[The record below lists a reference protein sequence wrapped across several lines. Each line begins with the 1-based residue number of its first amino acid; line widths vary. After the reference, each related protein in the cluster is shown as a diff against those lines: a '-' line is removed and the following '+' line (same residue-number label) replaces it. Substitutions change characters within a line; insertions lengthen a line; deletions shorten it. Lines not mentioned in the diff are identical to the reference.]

1 MTFHHLGQLHRLGLG
16 VKLKD
21 PGEMAAKLIG
31 ASLKLA
37 DRNLQRACEFVGFF
51 EGEKLIKMMLC
62 QSVLA
67 MRPSMRS
74 TLLSPDRSILSHRGR
89 YITLKFRGGECA
101 GGFLFTPSDNN
112 LVSYDG

>member
-1 MTFHHLGQLHRLGLG
+1 MPFHHLGQLHCLGLG

-21 PGEMAAKLIG
+21 PGDMPAKLIG

-37 DRNLQRACEFVGFF
+37 DRDLQRACEFVGFF
-51 EGEKLIKMMLC
+51 EGEELIKKMLC

-67 MRPSMRS
+67 MRPSMHL
-74 TLLSPDRSILSHRGR
+74 TLLSPDRSTLSHRGR
-89 YITLKFRGGECA
+89 YITLKLRRGECA